1 MFGNLKKSL
10 NTIDAHVASTL
21 LLENMVC
28 AEEDDILEEIITVEP
43 DEKEINDLIKKIPD
57 APFANNEKI
66 TDQDLADA
74 DNEADDPTI
83 DDLVDD
89 MV

>member
-21 LLENMVC
+21 LLENMVS

-57 APFANNEKI
+57 APFSNSEKI

-74 DNEADDPTI
+74 DKETDDPTI